1 MIEIINKDLM
11 DEKKYLFNKNILF
24 DKFLKIG
31 FPMTDSLSQKM
42 LASQV
47 NDIYNELS
55 DKNKD
60 RIINEVVERFSSLPQ
75 PEEIKS
81 YFSSMGMN
89 QEFIDKFVPIYDTK
103 VNNLR
108 FEISQKNI
116 IEPIKDF
123 LSMKEEEKEKLGR
136 QVLINRGKS
145 INEKY
150 NNLNPKIQETTLN
163 ALKNLN
169 LNKNIIEQLKYNH
182 ISKKITTPL
191 IKDRLN
197 KINKELLINKT
208 ENLLKEKL
216 IIKDYLK
223 TQSKFEKEIDLQ

>member
-1 MIEIINKDLM
+1 MLSTQINIF
-11 DEKKYLFNKNILF
+11 LFIFISILKNLIRTVYF
-24 DKFLKIG
+24 FA
-31 FPMTDSLSQKM
+31 TKM
-42 LASQV
+42 LASQI
-47 NDIYNELS
+47 NDIYNKLS
-55 DKNKD
+55 DKNKG
-60 RIINEVVERFSSLPQ
+60 RIINEVVDRFSSLPQ

-123 LSMKEEEKEKLGR
+123 LSMKEEKEKLGR

>member
-31 FPMTDSLSQKM
+31 SQMTDSLSQKM
-42 LASQV
+42 YASQV